1 MALTRASSTLSAEL
15 EQLVET
21 TIKGCLE
28 VHRELGP
35 GLNEGIYTRACC
47 LQFREMGI
55 KFEKEKRV
63 PVRYRGQ
70 LLCHQR
76 VDLLVESQLVLEIK
90 SVEKIHPLHLAQTVG
105 YLRITG
111 VRIGLL
117 VNFNVQ
123 MLKYGIR
130 RVVL

>member
-1 MALTRASSTLSAEL
+1 
-15 EQLVET
+15 
-21 TIKGCLE
+21 
-28 VHRELGP
+28 
-35 GLNEGIYTRACC
+35 
-47 LQFREMGI
+47 MGI
-55 KFEKEKRV
+55 KFEREKRV

-76 VDLLVESQLVLEIK
+76 VDVLVESQLVLEIK
-90 SVEKIHPLHLAQTVG
+90 SVERIHSLHVAQTVG

-111 VRIGLL
+111 VRVGLL

-123 MLKYGIR
+123 ILKYGIR